1 MKKALLL
8 LAVLPQLALAAGG
21 AWHASAPGPGLINR
35 GMQLSSPDL
44 KAAEPISGAI
54 TEISWR
60 YTLTGPTPS
69 GFAAWLCAE
78 RRCVQL
84 DGASGATRGLT
95 NIQAGETL
103 HFVYGIQGR
112 GRLPQMLRVQSNE
125 VMVNYR

>member
-8 LAVLPQLALAAGG
+8 LLCLPQLALAAGG

-35 GMQLSSPDL
+35 GMQFSSPGL
-44 KAAEPISGAI
+44 KATAPVNGAI

-60 YTLTGPTPS
+60 YKLNGPMPS

-78 RRCVQL
+78 NRCVQL
-84 DGASGATRGLT
+84 DGASGTTRGLT

-103 HFVYGIQGR
+103 HFVYGLQGR
-112 GRLPQMLRVQSNE
+112 GRLPQTLRVLGNE